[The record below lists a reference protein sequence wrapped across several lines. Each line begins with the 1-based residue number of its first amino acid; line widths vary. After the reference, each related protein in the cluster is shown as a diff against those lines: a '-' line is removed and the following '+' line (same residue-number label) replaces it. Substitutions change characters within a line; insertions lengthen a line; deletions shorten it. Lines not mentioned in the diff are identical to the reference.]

1 MNNNIN
7 LSSISGRLTQLDGL
21 RGLAILGVLVN
32 HFAQFQG
39 ALQCGWAGVSLF
51 FVLSGFLITRI
62 LLHQK
67 KLIVE
72 NKNTFWQSISIFY
85 TRRAL
90 RIFPLYYLI
99 VLLMIFFNAQNAQ
112 NLSPYLLSYTFNFIV
127 SASNFTGPNWL
138 WSLSVEEQFYLA
150 WPAIVLLSPSRKIP
164 FIMSFVFFIAPAW
177 RLGCFIWGTTRDPM
191 YFSTF
196 ACLDCLAAGSFLAW
210 CEIQGCRIWEKCLYF
225 TKTFGFTLMT
235 GWVLLT
241 FGFTPVIWNGVSLE
255 WLIGNTAMALFFSY
269 LVGIA
274 TKPIESDFGALLRM
288 RWLGYLGTISYGI
301 YVVHMLSPP
310 LVTYIISKNS
320 WITINPNFILTAIS
334 IAGGA
339 ITWHFLENPIQK
351 YKIYFPYNKNSAN
364 KNYQEQNNA
373 A

>member
-1 MNNNIN
+1 MQNSLKQNITLN
-7 LSSISGRLTQLDGL
+7 RLTQLDGL

-32 HFAQFQG
+32 HFWQFQG

-150 WPAIVLLSPSRKIP
+150 WPAIVLL
-164 FIMSFVFFIAPAW
+164 
-177 RLGCFIWGTTRDPM
+177 
-191 YFSTF
+191 
-196 ACLDCLAAGSFLAW
+196 
-210 CEIQGCRIWEKCLYF
+210 
-225 TKTFGFTLMT
+225 
-235 GWVLLT
+235 
-241 FGFTPVIWNGVSLE
+241 
-255 WLIGNTAMALFFSY
+255 
-269 LVGIA
+269 
-274 TKPIESDFGALLRM
+274 
-288 RWLGYLGTISYGI
+288 
-301 YVVHMLSPP
+301 H
-310 LVTYIISKNS
+310 
-320 WITINPNFILTAIS
+320 
-334 IAGGA
+334 
-339 ITWHFLENPIQK
+339 
-351 YKIYFPYNKNSAN
+351 
-364 KNYQEQNNA
+364 
-373 A
+373 

>member
-85 TRRAL
+85 IRRAL

-150 WPAIVLLSPSRKIP
+150 WPAIVLL
-164 FIMSFVFFIAPAW
+164 
-177 RLGCFIWGTTRDPM
+177 
-191 YFSTF
+191 
-196 ACLDCLAAGSFLAW
+196 
-210 CEIQGCRIWEKCLYF
+210 
-225 TKTFGFTLMT
+225 
-235 GWVLLT
+235 
-241 FGFTPVIWNGVSLE
+241 
-255 WLIGNTAMALFFSY
+255 
-269 LVGIA
+269 
-274 TKPIESDFGALLRM
+274 
-288 RWLGYLGTISYGI
+288 
-301 YVVHMLSPP
+301 H
-310 LVTYIISKNS
+310 
-320 WITINPNFILTAIS
+320 
-334 IAGGA
+334 
-339 ITWHFLENPIQK
+339 
-351 YKIYFPYNKNSAN
+351 
-364 KNYQEQNNA
+364 
-373 A
+373 